1 MSKKTT
7 CFENL
12 LGFVVKYENGVCMR
26 VLWFVFD
33 MYGLMCLMEFKR
45 LCFLWVVAFQ
55 LIHLVSGMGVFLGA
69 NINRDDD
76 QLMFREKEKKQ
87 L

>member
-1 MSKKTT
+1 
-7 CFENL
+7 
-12 LGFVVKYENGVCMR
+12 MR

-76 QLMFREKEKKQ
+76 QVMF
-87 L
+87 